1 MEVENQP
8 TPALD
13 DAAVKVTADTLMQA
27 LNPEDAARV
36 ERMGSDHA
44 SVTRKD
50 LCWIL
55 RKKLDATVFLASP
68 YRQVWVRALVHGKPQ
83 RCKSWRDSESGV

>member
-1 MEVENQP
+1 MENQP

-27 LNPEDAARV
+27 LNPQEAARV
-36 ERMGSDHA
+36 ERMGSDPG

-55 RKKLDATVFLASP
+55 RKKLDANFFFEMTIEL
-68 YRQVWVRALVHGKPQ
+68 
-83 RCKSWRDSESGV
+83 